1 MKVICEQKYRPN
13 TKRLSQLSRGTPVR
27 FPNGTNLYMTIPDGM
42 ENGRRV
48 YRLVHQSTGE
58 IYYYDADK
66 EVALVEAVITWSDLP
81 A

>member
-1 MKVICEQKYRPN
+1 
-13 TKRLSQLSRGTPVR
+13 
-27 FPNGTNLYMTIPDGM
+27 M